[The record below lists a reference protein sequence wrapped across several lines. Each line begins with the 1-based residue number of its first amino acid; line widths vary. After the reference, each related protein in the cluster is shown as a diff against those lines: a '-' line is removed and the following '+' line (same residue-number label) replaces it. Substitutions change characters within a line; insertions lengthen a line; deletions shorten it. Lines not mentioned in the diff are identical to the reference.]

1 VGGYTAGDIAS
12 AYPKMADYASEVVR
26 VAAKIGIPPE
36 WLANVIYFESGGNPQ
51 ARNTKSSATGLI
63 QFISSTAASLGTSV
77 DALYRMSGREQMA
90 YVDRYF
96 APKAGKLGSQED
108 VYMAVFYPKAVGN
121 PDYRFPASVTKSN
134 PGIYTPRDYA
144 AMANRKAKLTP
155 YVGAAVA
162 EELVLASQPSRWT
175 LTTMAPWL
183 GLFSVTLLAG
193 ALIYRHRFRA

>member
-1 VGGYTAGDIAS
+1 MGYTAGDIAA

-51 ARNTKSSATGLI
+51 ARNAKSSATGLI

-90 YVDRYF
+90 YVERYF
-96 APKAGKLGSQED
+96 TPKAGKLRSQED

-121 PDYRFPASVTKSN
+121 PDYRFPASVTKVN
-134 PGIYTPRDYA
+134 PGIYTPRDYV

-162 EELVLASQPSRWT
+162 EELALVSQPSRWT